1 MKKYFLIVSMLSVV
15 GFTSCSSD
23 DNSGNEGQP
32 NVLIGKWV
40 PEKASAV
47 VFGQVMENYT
57 YQYPHTAGCTKDYI
71 QLSENNISNLHR
83 FQGTTCTETTSE
95 YPWSRN
101 GNMLT
106 LNVLGQQ
113 ITGEIK
119 TETNNILVL
128 ESSASEY
135 ADIIAQIAPE
145 IPAALLST
153 AKIRLTLN
161 KN

>member
-1 MKKYFLIVSMLSVV
+1 MKKYFLILSLLSVV

-23 DNSGNEGQP
+23 DNSGNQGQP
-32 NVLIGKWV
+32 NALIGKWV

-47 VFGQVMENYT
+47 VLGQEIPDYT

-71 QLSENNISNLHR
+71 ELSENNISNLHR
-83 FQGTTCTETTSE
+83 FEGTACAETTSE
-95 YPWSRN
+95 HPWSRN
-101 GNMLT
+101 GNVLT
-106 LNVLGQQ
+106 LTVLGQQ

-119 TETNNILVL
+119 TETNTTLVL

-135 ADIIAQIAPE
+135 AEIIAQIAPE
-145 IPAALLST
+145 IPPALLAT